1 MTMTM
6 TMNSPLYLLD
16 THVWLWLLAGDEP
29 LRSSPARSTLEAAVA
44 AGQLRVSVVSA
55 WEVGMLEAKGRIG
68 LPIGVDA
75 WVQQALAAPGISPT
89 SLTPQ
94 VAVASTR
101 LPGQLHGDPADRILV
116 ATARAL
122 GAHLVTRDARLLE
135 YAAAGHVTALAV

>member
-1 MTMTM
+1 MTM

-16 THVWLWLLAGDEP
+16 THVWLWLLAGEEP
-29 LRSSPARSTLEAAVA
+29 LRSSPARATLDTAVI
-44 AGQLRVSVVSA
+44 AGRLRVSVISA
-55 WEVGMLEAKGRIG
+55 WEVGMLEAKGLIG

-75 WVQQALAAPGISPT
+75 WVQQALAAPGISPA

-101 LPGQLHGDPADRILV
+101 LPGQLHGDSADRILV

-135 YAAAGHVTALAV
+135 YAAAGHVLALAV